1 MTGDQSRNQTDR
13 CEAAAD
19 PDSGKQWAQWRAG
32 DIMELFAPN
41 SVLAVVQV
49 QTSDPTQAA
58 AV

>member
-32 DIMELFAPN
+32 DIMGAFRAKLGAG
-41 SVLAVVQV
+41 SGASADV
-49 QTSDPTQAA
+49 
-58 AV
+58 